1 MKAHAHGLIARDR
14 SDDGAKHAVS
24 LSEPPQSDRRWPGRR
39 ARQREC
45 CWPAQ
50 RVLQES
56 NGAGTAV
63 QHAAIWCSHLPDTAA
78 IAFALVIIAPDNGQV
93 EQALGSPWP

>member
-1 MKAHAHGLIARDR
+1 
-14 SDDGAKHAVS
+14 
-24 LSEPPQSDRRWPGRR
+24 
-39 ARQREC
+39 
-45 CWPAQ
+45 
-50 RVLQES
+50 VLQES